1 MVRRGPARPGWLLL
15 LLWVVVGAVSVPAA
29 RPTPTPAHDEA
40 PRPALSRAVVE
51 VPGVPNTDDVVG
63 DVPLVT
69 SAAGS
74 SEVIL
79 TTDPTRA
86 GPPMSPGVAFALH
99 QRPPPVVTPI

>member
-1 MVRRGPARPGWLLL
+1 VVKSAHTQPGWLLL
-15 LLWVVVGAVSVPAA
+15 LLWIVVGSVSVPSA

-40 PRPALSRAVVE
+40 PRPALSRAAVE
-51 VPGVPNTDDVVG
+51 VPGVPDRDDLVG

-69 SAAGS
+69 PALGS
-74 SEVIL
+74 PEVIL
-79 TTDPTRA
+79 TTDLTHA